1 MTSIR
6 TPAMRWLGKIWT
18 IALLAPGTLIDWLSR
33 TFWDATVL
41 RLALQSL
48 RNRWLT
54 ALLTVLAIAFSV
66 ILLLGVEK
74 IRTGA
79 KSSFANTISGTD
91 VIVGARSGGIQLLL
105 YSVFRIGNA
114 TNNMTWRSY
123 EDIRK
128 RREVDWIIPLSLG
141 DSHRGFRVLGTTQE
155 YFDRYKFRQGRTLV
169 FTTGQR
175 FDDLFDAV
183 IGADVAAALG
193 YKVGDRIVVAHGAAR
208 VNMQKHDD
216 KPFRVSGILAKTGTP
231 VDRTVHV
238 SLEAI
243 EAIHID
249 WQGGMRRTDRTVTAD
264 EVRRMDLRPRAI
276 TAAMVGLKSKLAIFK
291 LQRYV
296 NTYRSE
302 PLSAILPGA
311 TLYELWGLVGTAET
325 ALMAVSVMVVITALL
340 GMVTMIFA
348 TLNERRREIA
358 ILRSVGAGP
367 RTVIGLLV
375 SEAGILT
382 LAGVIVGVISTYVL
396 LFVLR
401 PFIDAY
407 YGLYLGISAPTLA
420 EFGALAAIVVGGV
433 LAGLLPALRAYQ
445 YSLADGMTVRS

>member
-1 MTSIR
+1 MT
-6 TPAMRWLGKIWT
+6 
-18 IALLAPGTLIDWLSR
+18 
-33 TFWDATVL
+33 VV

-54 ALLTVLAIAFSV
+54 ALLTVLAIAVSV
-66 ILLLGVEK
+66 VLLLGVEK

-79 KSSFANTISGTD
+79 KASFANTISGTD

-123 EDIRK
+123 EDIRQ
-128 RREVDWIIPLSLG
+128 RPEVEWSVPLSLG
-141 DSHRGFRVLGTTQE
+141 DSHRGFRVLGTTPN
-155 YFDRYKFRQGRTLV
+155 YFDHYRYRGGNRLAFASGE
-169 FTTGQR
+169 R

-183 IGADVAAALG
+183 VGADVAAALG
-193 YKVGDRIVVAHGAAR
+193 YKVGDKIVVAHGLGR
-208 VNMQKHDD
+208 IGLNKHDD
-216 KPFRVSGILAKTGTP
+216 KPFRVSGVLSKTGTP

-243 EAIHID
+243 EAIHVD
-249 WQGGMRRTDRTVTAD
+249 WQSGVRRTDRTVTAD
-264 EVRRMDLRPRAI
+264 DVRKMRLQPKAI

-296 NTYRSE
+296 NDYRSE

-325 ALMAVSVMVVITALL
+325 ALMAVSFMVVVTAIL
-340 GMVTMIFA
+340 GMVTMILA

-367 RTVIGLLV
+367 RTVVGLLV

-382 LAGVIVGVISTYVL
+382 LVGVIVGLITTYGL
-396 LFVLR
+396 LFALR
-401 PFIDAY
+401 PAIDSA
-407 YGLYLGISAPTLA
+407 YGLYLDIAAPSAG
-420 EFGALAAIVVGGV
+420 EIMALVAIVVGGL
-433 LAGLLPALRAYQ
+433 LAGLLPALRAYH